1 MSNSRGFPAQSRN
14 ARLRQRVS
22 TAKIGAVKELTSAER
37 RALRARAHH
46 LKPVVIVGD
55 AGLTPDV
62 AREIDVG
69 LKSHELIKI
78 RVPGEERGS
87 RKELIL
93 AICEAT
99 GAQPVQHI
107 GKILVVYRPRPEEP
121 AAPPR
126 RRTKRKAPRR
136 TKRSYQNT

>member
-1 MSNSRGFPAQSRN
+1 MAGRRG
-14 ARLRQRVS
+14 LKIQRVN
-22 TAKIGAVKELTSAER
+22 ELTPTER

-46 LKPVVIVGD
+46 LRPVVIVGD
-55 AGLTPDV
+55 GGLTPEV
-62 AREIDVG
+62 AREIDVS

-87 RKELIL
+87 RKELIS

-107 GKILVVYRPRPEEP
+107 GKILVIYRARPEGEK
-121 AAPPR
+121 ARQTAQR
-126 RRTKRKAPRR
+126 RPKRKAPRR
-136 TKRSYQNT
+136 TKQSYQNT

>member
-1 MSNSRGFPAQSRN
+1 M
-14 ARLRQRVS
+14 
-22 TAKIGAVKELTSAER
+22 KELTSAER

-55 AGLTPDV
+55 AGLTPEV

-78 RVPGEERGS
+78 RVSGEERGS

-121 AAPPR
+121 EEAPR
-126 RRTKRKAPRR
+126 RRAKRKAPRR

>member
-1 MSNSRGFPAQSRN
+1 VN
-14 ARLRQRVS
+14 
-22 TAKIGAVKELTSAER
+22 ELTPSER

-46 LKPVVIVGD
+46 LRPVVIVGD

-62 AREIDVG
+62 TREIDVS
-69 LKSHELIKI
+69 LRSHELIKI

-87 RKELIL
+87 RKELIS

-107 GKILVVYRPRPEEP
+107 GKILVIYRPRPEDEK
-121 AAPPR
+121 ARETAPR
-126 RRTKRKAPRR
+126 RPKRKAPRR